1 MSKPAAPLKG
11 RAARLARLMPS
22 TGPSTAARTPFVLL
36 VVLLLGGGLITL
48 LLLNS
53 ALNEGSFRL
62 SELKR
67 DTTELTDEQQAL
79 QRDVD
84 SRSQPDALERRAR
97 ELGMVPGGSP
107 AFLDPDGTVRGNPT
121 EATAPPPSP
130 SPTPSPRASA
140 GACTG
145 PRRHRHRGLR
155 LRFALRIRTRG
166 RTRLR
171 DRPRGGEHP
180 APDEPRQVTQCRPRN
195 RRAAAYPDR
204 PAPVAGDQDP
214 AAPARAHRPA
224 APVPHRGAPPRAEA
238 HRAPCGSAAPA
249 PGCGSSVSG

>member
-107 AFLDPDGTVRGNPT
+107 AFLNPDGTVRGKPT
-121 EATAPPPSP
+121 EATAPPSPSP
-130 SPTPSPRASA
+130 SPTPSPGAPA
-140 GACTG
+140 GAAPDPDAPAAGATTG
-145 PRRHRHRGLR
+145 PSGS
-155 LRFALRIRTRG
+155 ASPSG
-166 RTRLR
+166 SV
-171 DRPRGGEHP
+171 P
-180 APDEPRQVTQCRPRN
+180 ATEP
-195 RRAAAYPDR
+195 
-204 PAPVAGDQDP
+204 DP
-214 AAPARAHRPA
+214 AT
-224 APVPHRGAPPRAEA
+224 VPEAENTPP
-238 HRAPCGSAAPA
+238 PTS
-249 PGCGSSVSG
+249 PGR

>member
-84 SRSQPDALERRAR
+84 SRSQPDALEKRAR

-107 AFLDPDGTVRGNPT
+107 AFLNPDGTVRGRPT

-130 SPTPSPRASA
+130 SPTPSPSASPDADAPAAGPSASGTSA
-140 GACTG
+140 GPSGSPSPSASVSQ
-145 PRRHRHRGLR
+145 P
-155 LRFALRIRTRG
+155 
-166 RTRLR
+166 
-171 DRPRGGEHP
+171 
-180 APDEPRQVTQCRPRN
+180 
-195 RRAAAYPDR
+195 
-204 PAPVAGDQDP
+204 DP
-214 AAPARAHRPA
+214 AAENS
-224 APVPHRGAPPRAEA
+224 PP
-238 HRAPCGSAAPA
+238 PTS
-249 PGCGSSVSG
+249 PGR